1 MEPSMRVAVFGLAIL
16 PTGLAQSYVIEEELP
31 YYLEE
36 VRTKVAYIRE
46 RCVLDLYYP
55 ESRNEFP
62 TIVWFR
68 GGGLKNGNKSIPE
81 EKAYMMRMMLVA
93 GHQHTRLFELDDYG
107 HAPKEPAYPLILK
120 EAKRILEIMEN

>member
-1 MEPSMRVAVFGLAIL
+1 MMFWRRLPMEPSMRVAVFGLAIL

-55 ESRNEFP
+55 DSRNEFP
-62 TIVWFR
+62 TIV
-68 GGGLKNGNKSIPE
+68 
-81 EKAYMMRMMLVA
+81 
-93 GHQHTRLFELDDYG
+93 
-107 HAPKEPAYPLILK
+107 
-120 EAKRILEIMEN
+120 